1 MIRLEPVRCVLLFG
15 VVIASLF
22 AGAAA
27 AEKVLPSLQADVQ
40 LSFAPLVK
48 DAVPAV
54 VNIFSRRVVQTIR
67 SPFFDDPFFR
77 HFFGGEFPHGWID
90 KRVKNALGSGVIVTP
105 DGYVVTNHHVIQD
118 SEEITVALSDRRQF
132 AARVVLLDMRTDL
145 AVLKIDVAGES
156 LHYLEFGDSDALE
169 VGDIVIAI
177 GNPFGVGQTV
187 TSGIVSALARTQV
200 GAGDYRFFIQTDAA
214 INPGNSGG
222 ALISMDGTVAG
233 INTAIFSRSGG
244 SIGIG
249 FAIPANLV
257 AVIVKGAIAG
267 GRIMRPWLGASGQFV
282 TAEIA
287 EAIDLT
293 RPGGVLVKR
302 IFPTGPAD
310 RAGIEIGDVIHAVD
324 GRDVA
329 DPAGLA
335 YRVATREIGEDIT
348 LGLIRAGRA
357 RIVIAKLSALP
368 EEPPRDLKTLAGRHP
383 VAGATAAN
391 LSPALADELG
401 IDTLAKGV
409 ILINVPRPSP
419 ARRFGLRAGDIIV
432 AVNDRKIT
440 SVAELELMLSEDV
453 RAWQIRLRR
462 DDRVLSLRVQG

>member
-1 MIRLEPVRCVLLFG
+1 MIRFEPLWWVLLFG
-15 VVIASLF
+15 VVIAPLL

-27 AEKVLPSLQADVQ
+27 AEKALPTSQAEIQ
-40 LSFAPLVK
+40 LSYAPLVK
-48 DAVPAV
+48 EAAPAV

-77 HFFGGEFPHGWID
+77 HFFGDEFSLGWID

-105 DGYVVTNHHVIQD
+105 DGYVVTNHHVIKD
-118 SEEITVALSDRRQF
+118 SDEITVALSDRRQF
-132 AARVVLLDMRTDL
+132 AARVVLADERTDL
-145 AVLKIDVAGES
+145 AVLKIDVEGES
-156 LHYLEFGDSDALE
+156 LRYLEFGDSDALE

-187 TSGIVSALARTQV
+187 TSGIVSAVARTQV

-222 ALISMDGTVAG
+222 ALITMDGTVAG
-233 INTAIFSRSGG
+233 INTAIFSRTGG

-257 AVIVKGAIAG
+257 AIIVKGATAG
-267 GRIMRPWLGASGQFV
+267 GRIMRPWLGASGQLV

-293 RPGGVLVKR
+293 RPGGVLIER
-302 IFPTGPAD
+302 IFPAGPAD
-310 RAGIEIGDVIHAVD
+310 QAGIEIGDVIHAVD
-324 GRDVA
+324 GREVA

-348 LGLIRAGRA
+348 LGLIREGRA
-357 RIVIAKLSALP
+357 RTVTAKLSALP
-368 EEPPRDLKTLAGRHP
+368 EEPPRDLTTLTGRHP

-391 LSPALADELG
+391 LSPALADELR

-409 ILINVPRPSP
+409 ILTNVPRPSP
-419 ARRFGLRAGDIIV
+419 ARRFGLRAGDIII

-440 SVAELELMLSEDV
+440 SVAELKLALDEDV
-453 RAWQIRLRR
+453 EAWQIRLRR
-462 DDRVLSLRVQG
+462 GDRVLSLRVRG

>member
-1 MIRLEPVRCVLLFG
+1 MIRLNPVRCVLLFG
-15 VVIASLF
+15 VVIAPLF

-27 AEKVLPSLQADVQ
+27 AEKALPSSRAEIQ
-40 LSFAPLVK
+40 LSYAPLVK
-48 DAVPAV
+48 DAAPAV

-77 HFFGGEFPHGWID
+77 HFFGDEFPHGWID
-90 KRVKNALGSGVIVTP
+90 NRVKNALGSGVIVAP
-105 DGYVVTNHHVIQD
+105 EGYVVTNQHVIKD
-118 SEEITVALSDRRQF
+118 SNEITVALADRRQF
-132 AARVVLLDMRTDL
+132 AARVVLADERTDL
-145 AVLKIDVAGES
+145 AVLKIDVEGES
-156 LHYLEFGDSDALE
+156 LRYLEFGDSDALE

-187 TSGIVSALARTQV
+187 TSGIVSAVARTQV
-200 GAGDYRFFIQTDAA
+200 GAGDYRFFVQTDAA

-222 ALISMDGTVAG
+222 ALVTMDSKLAG
-233 INTAIFSRSGG
+233 INTAIFSRTGG

-257 AVIVKGAIAG
+257 AVVVKGAIAG
-267 GRIMRPWLGASGQFV
+267 GRIMRPWLGASGQLV

-287 EAIDLT
+287 EAMDLT
-293 RPGGVLVKR
+293 RPGGVLVER
-302 IFPTGPAD
+302 IFPSGPAD
-310 RAGIEIGDVIHAVD
+310 QAGVEIGDVIYAAD

-348 LGLIRAGRA
+348 LGLIREGRA
-357 RIVIAKLSALP
+357 RTVTAKLSALP
-368 EEPPRDLKTLAGRHP
+368 EKPLRDLTTLTGRHP

-401 IDTLAKGV
+401 TDTLAKGV
-409 ILINVPRPSP
+409 ILTNVPRPST
-419 ARRFGLRAGDIIV
+419 ARRFGLRTGDIII

-440 SVAELELMLSEDV
+440 SVAELKLALDEEV
-453 RAWQIRLRR
+453 RTWQIQLRR
-462 DDRVLSLRVQG
+462 GDRVLSLRVGG